1 MTERIDIMGAAT
13 SGISDE
19 FQARRGR
26 VRLAWPLALVLAAML
41 WLVAAPW
48 AGAQT
53 VEQPEARKLDQIAT
67 SLQNIE
73 ASLHQHDLS
82 DAQLQG
88 LRDQVSPFASDLAA
102 IIDHLTPVLAA
113 SNTRLEQLGPAPD
126 SKAPPEEPQVT
137 ADRAE
142 QQKTHDV
149 VDGLLKRAKLLSVQ
163 ADQTATQIN
172 ARRRALFTRSLFER
186 SASPLTRNFW
196 SPLAAEFP
204 RDIDLARNLI
214 GDWAASV
221 GRNLPGGRAAAFGGL
236 LVLIAILYWPLARM
250 GRWVLT
256 REPTIAAP
264 TPLRKILSAWWIAL
278 VIASLP
284 IATIFALGELF
295 QAFDLIDLRFQ
306 PFTTAVVQG
315 VALVALTAGLG
326 HGLLSPEHANWRLA
340 RLSDAAASVILKFA
354 IAIAVI
360 VATTR
365 IGEAFAETIG
375 ASVAMETAIR
385 AAGAVVVA
393 LIIIMGLWR
402 FGTKSAPS
410 DDVFGPP
417 VALIPDWL
425 GPLRIPLWIV
435 AGAIIACALAGFL
448 VLAVFIA
455 DQIVWVTGVVVTVV
469 MASSLIEASIETGCQ
484 SGTASGRNMA
494 AIVGLSEHSLGQL
507 SILLSGVVRA
517 IAFVVAWLLIL
528 VPWGIQSA
536 DMSSYLHAA
545 FLGFKFDDM
554 NISLS
559 SIGIALVMFA
569 AGYAITRRIVRW
581 LETAY
586 LPNTSMDIGLRNA
599 VKTSLGY
606 IGISIAA
613 LISLAY
619 VGVSF
624 EKLAIFASALSIGIG
639 FGLQSIVNNF
649 VSGLII
655 LWERAIRVGDW
666 IVVGSDEGFVRRI
679 NVRSTEI
686 ETFDRAA
693 VIIPNSNLVT
703 GVVKNFVRTDRVG
716 RIRIVV
722 DVDLSADPEKVRD
735 ALSDIVRGHELVL
748 ETPAPFV
755 TFNGFDSSHL
765 HFELFCFVAD
775 VATMSATKSDLN
787 FAIFRRFKPQGWLA
801 GPPPSS
807 IVTLAGLEKF
817 EPLLQKVMTSVGPDG
832 LSSAKESR

>member
-1 MTERIDIMGAAT
+1 MGAA
-13 SGISDE
+13 SPGISKQ
-19 FQARRGR
+19 FQARRSLR
-26 VRLAWPLALVLAAML
+26 FRLAWPLGLLLVAVL
-41 WLVAAPW
+41 WLVAVPC

-53 VEQPEARKLDQIAT
+53 AEPAESRKLDQIAT

-73 ASLHQHDLS
+73 AGLHEHDLS
-82 DAQLQG
+82 DVQLQG
-88 LRDQVSPFASDLAA
+88 LRDQVSPFANELAT
-102 IIDHLTPVLAA
+102 IIEHLTPVLAA
-113 SNTRLEQLGPAPD
+113 SNTRLEQLGPPPD
-126 SKAPPEEPQVT
+126 PKAAPEEPQVT

-149 VDGLLKRAKLLSVQ
+149 VDALLKRAKLLAVQ
-163 ADQTATQIN
+163 TDQAETQIN

-186 SASPLTRNFW
+186 SPSPATRNFW
-196 SPLAAEFP
+196 LPLAAEFP

-214 GDWAASV
+214 SDWAASF
-221 GRNLPGGRAAAFGGL
+221 GRNLTGARPAAFAAL
-236 LVLIAILYWPLARM
+236 LALIAILYWPLARM
-250 GRWVLT
+250 GHWVLA
-256 REPTIAAP
+256 RESTIAAP
-264 TPLRKILSAWWIAL
+264 TQLRKILSAWWIAL

-284 IATIFALGELF
+284 IATVFALGELF
-295 QAFDLIDLRFQ
+295 QAFELVDLRFQ
-306 PFTTAVVQG
+306 PFTTALLQG

-326 HGLLSPEHANWRLA
+326 RGMLSPEHANWRLV
-340 RLSDAAASVILKFA
+340 RLSDAAVSVILKFA

-360 VATTR
+360 VAVTR
-365 IGEAFAETIG
+365 IGEALAETIG
-375 ASVAMETAIR
+375 ASVAMQTAIR

-393 LIIIMGLWR
+393 LVIIIGLWR

-410 DDVFGPP
+410 DDVFGPL
-417 VALIPDWL
+417 VTLIPDWL
-425 GPLRIPLWIV
+425 GTLRIPLWIV
-435 AGAIIACALAGFL
+435 AAAIIVCAAAGLL

-455 DQIVWVTGVVVTVV
+455 DQIVWVTGVTVIVV
-469 MASSLIEASIETGCQ
+469 MASSLIEASIATGCRPT
-484 SGTASGRNMA
+484 TASGRNLA
-494 AIVGLSEHSLGQL
+494 AIVGLSEHSLGQFA
-507 SILLSGVVRA
+507 ILVGGAVRA
-517 IAFVVAWLLIL
+517 VAFVVAWLLIL

-536 DMSSYLHAA
+536 DMPSYFRAA

-554 NISLS
+554 SISLS

-569 AGYAITRRIVRW
+569 AGYAITRRTVRW
-581 LETAY
+581 LETTY

-606 IGISIAA
+606 VGISIAA
-613 LISLAY
+613 LVSLAY
-619 VGVSF
+619 IGVSF

-716 RIRIVV
+716 RIKIAV
-722 DVDLSADPEKVRD
+722 DVDLSADPEKVGE
-735 ALSDIVRGHELVL
+735 ALCDIVRDHELVL
-748 ETPAPFV
+748 EMPAPFV

-775 VATMSATKSDLN
+775 VATLAATKSDLN
-787 FAIFRRFKPQGWLA
+787 FAIFKRFKPQGWLA

-817 EPLLQKVMTSVGPDG
+817 EPLLQKMVTSASLDG
-832 LSSAKESR
+832 LSGAKETR